1 MTVFAF
7 QLIPPEVAGSLSWAE
22 KLETILTTAVGGY
35 VLVFIV
41 LALIWGILEL
51 FHLAFAGKKETS
63 PSPQPKQPAEPAP
76 VIVEAGP
83 QKDTPVTNEE
93 EIVAAIMAAISAY
106 TDKPTSSFR
115 VVSFR
120 KKSCHTE
127 RK

>member
-76 VIVEAGP
+76 VIEEAL
-83 QKDTPVTNEE
+83 QENAPVTNEE

-120 KKSCHTE
+120 KKS
-127 RK
+127 

>member
-35 VLVFIV
+35 VLIFIV

-51 FHLAFAGKKETS
+51 FHLAFVGKKETA
-63 PSPQPKQPAEPAP
+63 PQPKQPAEPAP
-76 VIVEAGP
+76 VIEEAP
-83 QKDTPVTNEE
+83 QAPAPAIDNEE

-120 KKSCHTE
+120 KKS
-127 RK
+127 

>member
-1 MTVFAF
+1 MMTLSF
-7 QLIPPEVAGSLSWAE
+7 QLIPSEVADTLTWSE

-51 FHLAFAGKKETS
+51 FHLAFAGKKAPAS
-63 PSPQPKQPAEPAP
+63 PVKQEAVPAPAAEEAFEPA
-76 VIVEAGP
+76 A
-83 QKDTPVTNEE
+83 TATNEE

-106 TDKPTSSFR
+106 TDKPASSFR

-120 KKSCHTE
+120 KTSCASHIE
-127 RK
+127 RKL

>member
-7 QLIPPEVAGSLSWAE
+7 QLIPPEVADSLSWAE

-51 FHLAFAGKKETS
+51 FHLAFAGKKETA
-63 PSPQPKQPAEPAP
+63 PQPKQPAKPAP
-76 VIVEAGP
+76 VIEEAP
-83 QKDTPVTNEE
+83 QEDAPIANEE

-120 KKSCHTE
+120 KKP
-127 RK
+127 

>member
-51 FHLAFAGKKETS
+51 FHLAFAGKKETA
-63 PSPQPKQPAEPAP
+63 PQPKQPAKPAP
-76 VIVEAGP
+76 VIEEAP
-83 QKDTPVTNEE
+83 QAPAPAIDNEE

>member
-1 MTVFAF
+1 MTFFAF

-22 KLETILTTAVGGY
+22 KLETILTTAIGGY

-51 FHLAFAGKKETS
+51 FHFAFVGKKEAA
-63 PSPQPKQPAEPAP
+63 PSPQPKPSVEPVP
-76 VIVEAGP
+76 VIEEAP
-83 QKDTPVTNEE
+83 QTFAPAIDNEE

-120 KKSCHTE
+120 KKS
-127 RK
+127 